1 MRPVRPT
8 DERAIGDFY
17 RRLSPQTRYL
27 RFSSPM
33 PDPPDSLLRLIT
45 SVDDRRRLALLAES
59 DIADCGEVVALSEC
73 AALDDHTAE
82 VGFVV
87 GDEWQRQGLGTMM
100 AMRTLGAAQAL
111 GFDLFVAEMCC
122 YNVAVMRLLDRVGV
136 VLSKRTS
143 RGVSEVTFV
152 PRRPAT

>member
-1 MRPVRPT
+1 
-8 DERAIGDFY
+8 
-17 RRLSPQTRYL
+17 
-27 RFSSPM
+27 M

-45 SVDDRRRLALLAES
+45 SVDDCRRLALLAES
-59 DIADCGEVVALSEC
+59 DIAGGAEVIALSEC

-87 GDEWQRQGLGTMM
+87 GDEWQRQGLGTTM
-100 AMRTLGAAQAL
+100 AVRTLGVAEAR
-111 GFDLFVAEMCC
+111 GFDQFVAEMFC

-136 VLSKRTS
+136 VVSKRTS